1 MTCRTFAALA
11 LVLAAPAA
19 ALPPESVLMSEQ
31 PQGRA
36 FQERYGY
43 ADAVIAGDM
52 VYLSGVVAGLA
63 PGETDMVA
71 AYDRAFAQ
79 IGRILARAGAG
90 WADVVDITSYHTD
103 VKAQLDAMATAKA
116 KVIKAPFPAWTAI
129 GVTRLLPDTGI
140 TEIKVIARKPP
151 SPPPPGP

>member
-1 MTCRTFAALA
+1 MSRAFVALG
-11 LVLAAPAA
+11 LATLLATPAA
-19 ALPPESVLMSEQ
+19 ALPPESVLMSES

-63 PGETDMVA
+63 PGETDMGP
-71 AYDRAFAQ
+71 AYDRAFRQ
-79 IGRILARAGAG
+79 IGNILKRAGVG
-90 WADVVDITSYHTD
+90 WDDVVDITSYHTD
-103 VKAQLDAMATAKA
+103 VKAQLEAMAAAKA

-129 GVTRLLPDTGI
+129 GVSRLLPDNGI

-151 SPPPPGP
+151 RP